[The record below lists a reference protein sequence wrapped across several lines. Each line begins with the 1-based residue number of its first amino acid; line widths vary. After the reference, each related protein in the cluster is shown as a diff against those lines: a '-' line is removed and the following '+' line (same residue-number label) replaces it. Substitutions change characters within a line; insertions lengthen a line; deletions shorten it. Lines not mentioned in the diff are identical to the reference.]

1 MARKMKHDRSLLER
15 LLKELTE
22 ERKNI
27 RQFSNFGDNN
37 WASLDEQIRVLEYF
51 MDLKVIPMDY
61 NDSYEL
67 VTDLVNFLRGD
78 DASYIEFLDWE
89 DKE

>member
-1 MARKMKHDRSLLER
+1 MKHDRSLLER

-37 WASLDEQIRVLEYF
+37 WASLDEQIRVLEHF
-51 MDLKVIPMDY
+51 MDLHVIPTNY
-61 NDSYEL
+61 NGSYEL

-89 DKE
+89 DEE